1 MMDHSS
7 LMPFNDVKVFA
18 GDQYFPPA
26 DASYKNLFWETILVS
41 DILFNVYTPPIVSL

>member
-7 LMPFNDVKVFA
+7 LMTFNNVKVFA
-18 GDQYFPPA
+18 GDHYNPPA
-26 DASYKNLFWETILVS
+26 DASYKNLLWETSLVP